1 MDFEV
6 GNNREWTMKIKQI
19 LWSAAKGWE
28 VHNDDGEAGAPSFI
42 LYFSAPGLMNDGA
55 RHAELTGQFP
65 GVPLI
70 GCSTGG
76 EILGPEIHDATI
88 TATIVWLE
96 KSQIHLAEH
105 CINPNEDSTSIGS
118 SLAAKLP
125 QPGLRAVFVLS
136 DGTQVNGSS
145 LVEGLRLVLKESVII
160 TGGLA
165 GDGADFKVTLVG
177 CNSAPQSGIVAIIGF
192 YGAELLIG
200 HGSFGG
206 WDRFGPERMI
216 TRSQGNVLYEL
227 DGEPAL
233 DLYKRYL
240 GDEAARL
247 PASAL
252 LFPLSVRPS
261 LEDGGDV
268 VRTIV
273 GIDEEAKAMIFAGD
287 VPQGYVGQLMR
298 GNFDHLVEGA
308 QNAAESA
315 NETTSRSLAILVS
328 CIGRKLLMGQR
339 VVEEVEVVSDVL
351 GEDAR
356 LTGFYSYGEISPHGF
371 TGKCQLHNQTMT
383 ITTISETC

>member
-1 MDFEV
+1 
-6 GNNREWTMKIKQI
+6 MKIKQI
-19 LWSAAKGWE
+19 LWSGAKGWE
-28 VHNDDGEAGAPSFI
+28 VLNDDGEKSPPSFV
-42 LYFSAPGLMNDGA
+42 LYFSAPGLMNDRA
-55 RHAELTGQFP
+55 RYDELAAQFP

-76 EILGPEIHDATI
+76 EILGPEVHDATI
-88 TATIVWLE
+88 AVNAVWLE
-96 KSQIHLAEH
+96 KGQVRLAEH
-105 CINPNEDSTSIGS
+105 RMSPGEDSAAIGAA
-118 SLAAKLP
+118 LAAKLS
-125 QPGLRAVFVLS
+125 QDGLRAVFVLS

-145 LVEGLRLVLKESVII
+145 LVEGLRSVLAEGVVI

-177 CNSAPQSGIVAIIGF
+177 GESPPQSGLVACIGF
-192 YGAELLIG
+192 YGQELLIG

-216 TRSQGNVLYEL
+216 TRSKDNVLYEL

-240 GDEAARL
+240 GDEAAKL

-261 LEDGGDV
+261 LSEGGDV
-268 VRTIV
+268 VRTVV
-273 GIDEEAKAMIFAGD
+273 GIDGAAKTMIFAGD
-287 VPQGYVGQLMR
+287 VPQGHVGQLMR

-308 QNAAESA
+308 QSAAESA
-315 NETTSRSLAILVS
+315 SGAKSRSLAILVS

-339 VVEEVEVVSDVL
+339 VVEEVEVVGDVL
-351 GEDAR
+351 GDSAR

-383 ITTISETC
+383 ITTIAES

>member
-1 MDFEV
+1 
-6 GNNREWTMKIKQI
+6 MKIRQI
-19 LWSAAKGWE
+19 LWSQNKGWE
-28 VHNDDGEAGAPSFI
+28 VQNDDGGEGSPSFV
-42 LYFSAPGLMNDGA
+42 LYFSAPGLMNDLV
-55 RHAELTGQFP
+55 RYDELVGQFP

-76 EILGPEIHDATI
+76 EILGSEVHDATI
-88 TATIVWLE
+88 SVNAVWLE
-96 KSQIHLAEH
+96 KGEARLAEYRM
-105 CINPNEDSTSIGS
+105 NPGEDSAIIGA

-125 QPGLRAVFVLS
+125 QAGLRAVFVLS

-145 LVEGLRLVLKESVII
+145 LVDGLRSVLTESVII

-165 GDGADFKVTLVG
+165 GDGADFKTTLVG
-177 CNSAPQSGIVAIIGF
+177 CQSAPQSGLVAIIGF
-192 YGAELLIG
+192 YGQDLLIG

-216 TRSQGNVLYEL
+216 TRSQDNVLYEL

-240 GDEAARL
+240 GEEAAKL

-261 LEDGGDV
+261 LSEGGDV
-268 VRTIV
+268 VRTVV
-273 GIDEEAKAMIFAGD
+273 GIDEAAKAMIFAGD
-287 VPQGYVGQLMR
+287 VPQGYIGQLMR

-315 NETTSRSLAILVS
+315 NQTKTRNLAILVS

-339 VVEEVEVVSDVL
+339 VVEEVEVVGEAL
-351 GEDAR
+351 GGEAR

-383 ITTISETC
+383 ITTIAES

>member
-1 MDFEV
+1 
-6 GNNREWTMKIKQI
+6 MKIRQI
-19 LWSAAKGWE
+19 LWSQNKGWE
-28 VHNDDGEAGAPSFI
+28 VQNDDGGEGSPSFV
-42 LYFSAPGLMNDGA
+42 LYFSAPGLMNDRA
-55 RHAELTGQFP
+55 RYDELAGQFP
-65 GVPLI
+65 GAPLI

-76 EILGPEIHDATI
+76 EILGPEVHDATI
-88 TATIVWLE
+88 SVSAVWLE
-96 KSQIHLAEH
+96 KGQVQLAEYRMQ
-105 CINPNEDSTSIGS
+105 PGEDSTIIGA

-125 QPGLRAVFVLS
+125 QDGLRAIFVLS

-145 LVEGLRLVLKESVII
+145 LVDGLRSALNQGVII

-165 GDGADFKVTLVG
+165 GDGADFKTTLVG
-177 CNSAPQSGIVAIIGF
+177 CQSAPQSGLVAIIGF
-192 YGAELLIG
+192 YGQDLLIG

-216 TRSQGNVLYEL
+216 TRSQDNVLYEL

-240 GDEAARL
+240 GEEAAKL

-261 LEDGGDV
+261 LSEGGDV
-268 VRTIV
+268 VRTVV
-273 GIDEEAKAMIFAGD
+273 GIDEAAKAMIFAGD
-287 VPQGYVGQLMR
+287 VPQGHVGQLMR

-315 NETTSRSLAILVS
+315 NQTKTRNLAILVS

-339 VVEEVEVVSDVL
+339 VVEEVEVVGEAL
-351 GEDAR
+351 GSEAR

-383 ITTISETC
+383 ITTIAES